1 MNLAAASGEDLA
13 ATSDIVTDALTAFGL
28 TAEDSAHF
36 ADILA
41 AASSNANTNVSM
53 MGETFKYCAPVAG
66 ALGYSVEDVAEA
78 IGLMGNAGIKST
90 QAGTA
95 LRTMMTKLQ
104 GELKLSGEAL
114 GEVTIQT
121 ANADGSMR
129 ELSDILSDCRTAFSK
144 MSESEAAAAA
154 ETLVG
159 KNAMS
164 GFLALMNSAPGDIDK
179 LRNAIDNC
187 DGSAE
192 NMAAIM
198 QDNLNGQLTIL
209 KSQLEELAISFGEML
224 MPVIRKVVTAV
235 QGFVDKLNNMDAV
248 VREIYAMYLSGMGT
262 IAISNVLND
271 RGLKTSRGN
280 PWGTNSILEI
290 ISNEKYTGDSLMGK
304 HVRVKGVHM
313 DNTGGRYSKQYMVE
327 NTHEAIVSHET
338 FDKAQAERA
347 RRKNPKMVG
356 VQHDPHDFTGLIE
369 CGVCGMRF
377 NHKVN
382 SSGLKW
388 QNPIWACHNQLKHT
402 KKACDNT
409 RIKEDVLCDKFVE
422 AYNRFV
428 IERPCGHSVR
438 AMEIRV
444 KTLQDEERDLAG
456 LALKHLIPD
465 AAFRAEQ
472 KKLKAEIAALTERIC
487 EQTSKEVTEADYTVI
502 TEYDP
507 EKVKKFVTKVIVL
520 KGTVSFVFY
529 NGVEITLE
537 YSNGAPGNKPGWN
550 AKEA

>member
-1 MNLAAASGEDLA
+1 MESVKKRKRAVAYVRVSSGSDAQIHSFEFQSAYWHNELDSNPDVEMVGIYADKGISGRSMYKRPQFLTMMQDAREGKFDVIYTKSISRFGRNTVHLLESVRELRDLGIAVIFQNENINTLSNTSELFMTIAAALA
-13 ATSDIVTDALTAFGL
+13 ESELE
-28 TAEDSAHF
+28 EDSKRQRWSYQDRF
-36 ADILA
+36 QNGWI
-41 AASSNANTNVSM
+41 SIGTGM
-53 MGETFKYCAPVAG
+53 Y
-66 ALGYSVEDVAEA
+66 GYRMVKDNQLEIVEDEA
-78 IGLMGNAGIKST
+78 
-90 QAGTA
+90 
-95 LRTMMTKLQ
+95 
-104 GELKLSGEAL
+104 
-114 GEVTIQT
+114 
-121 ANADGSMR
+121 
-129 ELSDILSDCRTAFSK
+129 
-144 MSESEAAAAA
+144 
-154 ETLVG
+154 
-159 KNAMS
+159 
-164 GFLALMNSAPGDIDK
+164 
-179 LRNAIDNC
+179 
-187 DGSAE
+187 
-192 NMAAIM
+192 
-198 QDNLNGQLTIL
+198 
-209 KSQLEELAISFGEML
+209 
-224 MPVIRKVVTAV
+224 
-235 QGFVDKLNNMDAV
+235 AV

-327 NTHEAIVSHET
+327 NTHEGIVSHEI
-338 FDKAQAERA
+338 FDKAQTERA
-347 RRKNPKMVG
+347 RRKNPKIVG
-356 VQHDPHDFTGLIE
+356 VQHTQHDFTGLIE

>member
-1 MNLAAASGEDLA
+1 MESTRKCKRAVAYVRVSSGSDAQIHSFEFQSAYWHQELDGNPDVEMVGIYADKGISGRSMYKRPQFLTMMQDARDGKFDVIYTKSISRFGRNTVHLLEAVRELRDLGIAVIFQNENINTLSSTSEVFMTIAAALAEGELE
-13 ATSDIVTDALTAFGL
+13 
-28 TAEDSAHF
+28 EDSKRQRWSYQDRF
-36 ADILA
+36 QNGWI
-41 AASSNANTNVSM
+41 SIGTGM
-53 MGETFKYCAPVAG
+53 Y
-66 ALGYSVEDVAEA
+66 GYRMVKDNQLEIVEDEA
-78 IGLMGNAGIKST
+78 
-90 QAGTA
+90 
-95 LRTMMTKLQ
+95 
-104 GELKLSGEAL
+104 
-114 GEVTIQT
+114 
-121 ANADGSMR
+121 
-129 ELSDILSDCRTAFSK
+129 
-144 MSESEAAAAA
+144 
-154 ETLVG
+154 
-159 KNAMS
+159 
-164 GFLALMNSAPGDIDK
+164 
-179 LRNAIDNC
+179 
-187 DGSAE
+187 
-192 NMAAIM
+192 
-198 QDNLNGQLTIL
+198 
-209 KSQLEELAISFGEML
+209 
-224 MPVIRKVVTAV
+224 
-235 QGFVDKLNNMDAV
+235 AV

-262 IAISNVLND
+262 IAISNVLNY

-304 HVRVKGVHM
+304 HVRVNGVHM

-502 TEYDP
+502 SEYDP

-520 KGTVSFVFY
+520 KGTVTFVFY

-537 YSNGAPGNKPGWN
+537 YSNGVPGNKPGWN
-550 AKEA
+550 VKEA

>member
-1 MNLAAASGEDLA
+1 
-13 ATSDIVTDALTAFGL
+13 
-28 TAEDSAHF
+28 
-36 ADILA
+36 
-41 AASSNANTNVSM
+41 
-53 MGETFKYCAPVAG
+53 
-66 ALGYSVEDVAEA
+66 
-78 IGLMGNAGIKST
+78 
-90 QAGTA
+90 
-95 LRTMMTKLQ
+95 
-104 GELKLSGEAL
+104 
-114 GEVTIQT
+114 
-121 ANADGSMR
+121 
-129 ELSDILSDCRTAFSK
+129 
-144 MSESEAAAAA
+144 
-154 ETLVG
+154 
-159 KNAMS
+159 
-164 GFLALMNSAPGDIDK
+164 
-179 LRNAIDNC
+179 
-187 DGSAE
+187 
-192 NMAAIM
+192 
-198 QDNLNGQLTIL
+198 
-209 KSQLEELAISFGEML
+209 
-224 MPVIRKVVTAV
+224 
-235 QGFVDKLNNMDAV
+235 
-248 VREIYAMYLSGMGT
+248 
-262 IAISNVLND
+262 
-271 RGLKTSRGN
+271 
-280 PWGTNSILEI
+280 
-290 ISNEKYTGDSLMGK
+290 
-304 HVRVKGVHM
+304 
-313 DNTGGRYSKQYMVE
+313 
-327 NTHEAIVSHET
+327 
-338 FDKAQAERA
+338 
-347 RRKNPKMVG
+347 
-356 VQHDPHDFTGLIE
+356 
-369 CGVCGMRF
+369 MRF

-502 TEYDP
+502 SEYDP